1 MEKKERRLPVEFVL
15 GALASCGAVTVSNP
29 MEVIKTRF
37 QLQGELQKR
46 GIYVVQYRNLSHAF
60 LTIARNE
67 GIRGLQKGL
76 LLAYPY
82 TITMNGT
89 RLGLYEKTKSFFSYY
104 TGFNRNGWF
113 VGLSSGATTGI
124 LGSIVANP
132 FFIAK
137 TRMQSYSKANPVGH
151 QHNYRGPIHALVSI
165 FREEGFR
172 GLFRGTKAG
181 CIRISVASAV
191 QLTTYDQS
199 KAAVLWMGVKEGIH
213 VHIGA
218 SIVSGIF
225 LVLVLNPFDV
235 ITTRLYNQEVKHGV
249 GMLYQGWLDCV
260 IKIWKTEGF
269 IGFYKGLIPHYSRLA
284 PHTILIFVLLEQL
297 RKVAEKY
304 GIY

>member
-1 MEKKERRLPVEFVL
+1 MFI
-15 GALASCGAVTVSNP
+15 SCCFYA
-29 MEVIKTRF
+29 
-37 QLQGELQKR
+37 
-46 GIYVVQYRNLSHAF
+46 
-60 LTIARNE
+60 
-67 GIRGLQKGL
+67 
-76 LLAYPY
+76 
-82 TITMNGT
+82 
-89 RLGLYEKTKSFFSYY
+89 
-104 TGFNRNGWF
+104 
-113 VGLSSGATTGI
+113 
-124 LGSIVANP
+124 GSIVANP

-137 TRMQSYSKANPVGH
+137 TRMQSYSEANPVGH

-225 LVLVLNPFDV
+225 LALVLNPFDV

-269 IGFYKGLIPHYSRLA
+269 IGFYKVHSATIVIFLLLLVDTKMTGFDSTLLSISSTYYFNFRLVRATEESCRQIWNLLIRLNQS
-284 PHTILIFVLLEQL
+284 LQ
-297 RKVAEKY
+297 
-304 GIY
+304 